1 MKTSF
6 DVIVI
11 GAGVMGAS
19 IAAALVESGLDV
31 ALMEKG
37 IGGGQGATRY
47 TGGIVRGLELDPVLR
62 PLTNREARPG
72 SDGIVNAV
80 FEQALRRTGVAY
92 IASSEVCGKYL
103 DAVGSESTQNV
114 ELHASVNSLD
124 NGRFTSF
131 CPDECLLIER
141 SGGMVDARITV
152 SNLCR
157 YVSEKA
163 TFLDH
168 LAVDRCVELDG
179 HVQVHA
185 GKLCLEATW
194 VVDACGASGPLARPA
209 GAVHARTI
217 PFTRLSCDQAP
228 GMPIIAHHLNTY
240 LLPLGRH
247 LIQAGGQRR
256 HRAEHADQLDLAL
269 MDNEQ
274 DVMERVARLGY
285 DRHHSLPVVTQVG
298 WDAYTEDGRPLIGPA
313 TSDSHIYL
321 ATGFCGVGFKMGPN
335 VAELLACELGTL
347 MAGGQLDADHRSIM
361 EAFHPARF
369 TEVALS

>member
-37 IGGGQGATRY
+37 IAGGQGATRD
-47 TGGIVRGLELDPVLR
+47 TGGIVRGLELDPALR
-62 PLTNREARPG
+62 PLTSRGARHG
-72 SDGIVNAV
+72 STGIVHAL
-80 FEQALRRTGVAY
+80 FEQALKRTGVAY

-103 DAVGSESTQNV
+103 EAVGTEGTDNI
-114 ELHASVNSLD
+114 ELHASVGALD
-124 NGRFTSF
+124 NGRFSSF
-131 CPDECLLIER
+131 CEGECLLIER
-141 SGGMVDARITV
+141 SGGMVDARVAV

-157 YVSEKA
+157 YVAEKA

-179 HVQVHA
+179 EVQVHA

-194 VVDACGASGPLARPA
+194 VVDACGASGPLPRPY

-228 GMPIIAHHLNTY
+228 SMPVIAHSLDTY
-240 LLPLGRH
+240 LLPLGRN
-247 LIQAGGQRR
+247 LMQVGGQRR
-256 HRAEHADQLDLAL
+256 QRAEHAYQLNLSP

-274 DVMERVARLGY
+274 DVMERVACLGY
-285 DRHHSLPVVTQVG
+285 DRDHTLPVVTQVA
-298 WDAYTEDGRPLIGPA
+298 WDAYTDDGRPLIGRSA
-313 TSDSHIYL
+313 NKSHLYL
-321 ATGFCGVGFKMGPN
+321 ATGFCGIGFKMAPN
-335 VAELLACELGTL
+335 VAELLAFELGGR
-347 MAGGQLDADHRSIM
+347 MAGMQMEADHRSIM
-361 EAFHPARF
+361 EAFCPSRF

>member
-37 IGGGQGATRY
+37 VGGGQGATRD
-47 TGGIVRGLELDPVLR
+47 TGGIVRGLELDPALR
-62 PLTNREARPG
+62 PLTCRGAHHGRT
-72 SDGIVNAV
+72 GIVHAI
-80 FEQALRRTGVAY
+80 FEQTLKRTGVAY
-92 IASSEVCGKYL
+92 IASSEVCGQYL
-103 DAVGSESTQNV
+103 EAVGCVGTQNI
-114 ELHASVNSLD
+114 ELHASVSALD
-124 NGRFTSF
+124 NGRFTAF
-131 CPDECLLIER
+131 CKDECLLIER
-141 SGGMVDARITV
+141 NGGTVDARVTV

-168 LAVDRCVELDG
+168 LAVDRCTELEG

-194 VVDACGASGPLARPA
+194 IIDCCGADGPLPRPD

-217 PFTRLSCDQAP
+217 PFTRMSCDDAP
-228 GMPIIAHHLNTY
+228 SMPIIAHHLNTY
-240 LLPLGRH
+240 LLPIGRN
-247 LIQAGGQRR
+247 LMQVGGQRR
-256 HRAEHADQLDLAL
+256 HRADHAWQLNLSV

-274 DVMERVARLGY
+274 DVVDRVARLGF
-285 DRHHSLPVVTQVG
+285 DGQHSVPVVTQIA
-298 WDAYTEDGRPLIGPA
+298 WDAYTDDGRPLIGRSSA
-313 TSDSHIYL
+313 GSHIYL
-321 ATGFCGVGFKMGPN
+321 ATGFCGIGFKMAPS
-335 VAELLACELGTL
+335 VAELLAFELGGL
-347 MAGGQLDADHRSIM
+347 MVGVQMDAEHRSIM

-369 TEVALS
+369 AEVALS